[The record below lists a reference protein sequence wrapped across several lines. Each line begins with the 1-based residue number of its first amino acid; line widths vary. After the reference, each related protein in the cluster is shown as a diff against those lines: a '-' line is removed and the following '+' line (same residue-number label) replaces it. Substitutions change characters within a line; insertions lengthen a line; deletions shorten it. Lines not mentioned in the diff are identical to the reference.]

1 LADTC
6 STWVVEPW
14 SSIFRCWIEAKIR
27 GETAKKGKK
36 WAIVEQMKRGI
47 TWETHNL
54 LSDPCARQ
62 FQLVFLRNNLLTYYD
77 NESKAPAFQKV
88 IDSLVSEG
96 FLVIGAHE
104 NIPADVSELVHCP
117 GHPCIFQKKA
127 LAHPTNNKQ
136 QTTDISRMERK
147 CKNIFVAGPPRCG
160 KSTLIEKLVRKIET
174 PATGFFTREVREKG
188 RRTGF
193 TITTLDSKEGL
204 LAHDKIKSWFK
215 VGKYGVNL
223 EDIDQ
228 IAVPSM
234 IPTQRDEIV
243 VVDEVGK
250 MECCSPLFKKTLIEV
265 LDSHHPVIGSI
276 AQKGGKFIQRI
287 KARDDVL
294 LVRLNEKNRDD
305 PTLFSQLLAALT

>member
-1 LADTC
+1 
-6 STWVVEPW
+6 
-14 SSIFRCWIEAKIR
+14 
-27 GETAKKGKK
+27 
-36 WAIVEQMKRGI
+36 
-47 TWETHNL
+47 
-54 LSDPCARQ
+54 
-62 FQLVFLRNNLLTYYD
+62 
-77 NESKAPAFQKV
+77 
-88 IDSLVSEG
+88 
-96 FLVIGAHE
+96 
-104 NIPADVSELVHCP
+104 
-117 GHPCIFQKKA
+117 
-127 LAHPTNNKQ
+127 
-136 QTTDISRMERK
+136 MERK
-147 CKNIFVAGPPRCG
+147 CKNIFVTGPPRCG

-193 TITTLDSKEGL
+193 SITTLDGKEGL
-204 LAHDKIKSWFK
+204 LAHEKVKSRFK

-234 IPTQRDEIV
+234 IPTHRDEIV

-265 LDSHHPVIGSI
+265 LDSYHPVIGSI

-294 LVRLNEKNRDD
+294 LIHLNEKNRDD
-305 PTLFSQLLAALT
+305 PALFSQLLAALR